1 MSVVTIRELLE
12 AGVHFGHQTRRW
24 NPKMNKFIFGQR
36 NGIYILDLQQTRR
49 QLVRAYELVRDVV
62 AAGGD
67 VLFVGTKKQ
76 AQEVVAREAQRC
88 NMYYVNNRWLG
99 GALTNF
105 MTIQQSIRRLLE
117 LEEMETSGKLDALSK
132 KEASRIRKQKVK
144 LEKNLS
150 GIKTMKRLPGVM
162 FVIDTKKEAIAVREA
177 QRMNIPCIGIVDTNA
192 DPDAVYLPVPGND
205 DAIRAVSLYCSIIA
219 NAALEGQTLRQKTD
233 GQRPAEEDADYSQG
247 EQASETVG
255 VAADVDEDT
264 GFESDYEE

>member
-1 MSVVTIRELLE
+1 MSVVTIRQLLE

-49 QLVRAYELVRDVV
+49 QLIRAYELVRDVV

-76 AQEVVAREAQRC
+76 AQEVVAQEAQRC

-99 GALTNF
+99 GTLTNF
-105 MTIQQSIRRLLE
+105 ATIQRSIRRLLE
-117 LEEMETSGKLDALSK
+117 LEEMESSGKLDALSK
-132 KEASRIRKQKVK
+132 KEASRIRKQKIK

-150 GIKTMKRLPGVM
+150 GIKTMPRLPGVM

-177 QRMNIPCIGIVDTNA
+177 ERMHIPCIGIVDTNA

-219 NAALEGQTLRQKTD
+219 NAALEGQGLRQKYD
-233 GQRPAEEDADYSQG
+233 RG
-247 EQASETVG
+247 
-255 VAADVDEDT
+255 AADTAETSDQEDV
-264 GFESDYEE
+264 ESEPVAVMADNDDDDSDYEE